1 MKKILQSFPILNK
14 KSFFLLLTFL
24 GFGICAVRGQ
34 NVTSA
39 SSQLVAQPIPDRT
52 VSYNPSASGVSKPIE
67 WGLDLAWLSD
77 VNIRRGIAFMGSDR
91 IDVVRSSFMPTN
103 PLLNGTQLQGDALTN
118 TNLRINIIKQYL
130 GTNSKVVLNSDHP
143 KVDAYF
149 YGNAVNWAKLID
161 ITAKLHQDQ
170 GLTVTS
176 VSPFNEPDYTA
187 TGQGT
192 LNDFYNIA
200 GELRKN
206 SRFDNIRI
214 SGGNT
219 LNNDQAL
226 VWYNQL
232 KDRLDEGNTHQLAG
246 SFDNYANFYQT
257 VKANGHH
264 ATNDELHNVM
274 EAMVGVEYGLQTGIW
289 WGTAELA
296 RGEFVKASDGVRLG
310 YAEHRPNWTA
320 ASVYRNLDGKVQL
333 FGGTSERQA
342 ATTTYRFVSK
352 ERDVYYDGHGPQ
364 REYTMVLPGGTDY
377 QQGQTNAEQMVKVS
391 WGEDIQPV
399 INGRYVLVNRNSGK
413 VMEVAGGSID
423 RGVNVQQGTYSGAT
437 YQQWDVTPVDS
448 RVGGDFSYFTL
459 SSAYSGKSPDII
471 NFSLENGG
479 NIIVWDNVKS
489 SNQQWYFDYAE
500 DGWFYI
506 RSRHSAKCLDVDNSS
521 IADGGNIQQW
531 EKNGGSNQ
539 QWRLLAVGAP
549 IEFVSPSA
557 PSNLVATAKAES
569 IRLDWS
575 ASPESDV
582 AGYMIYRSESV
593 AGPYNTIAR
602 NITSTAFVDNTATT
616 AGTYFYKIKAIDKSL
631 NRSVYSNEVTATAT
645 GNNDLVAQLQFE
657 GNTLDQT
664 INLNHSATL
673 GGATFV
679 NGVSSNSKAIVLN
692 GTNTFVQL
700 PATLANQQEITVTT
714 WVNWQG
720 GNNWQRI
727 FDFGNGE
734 GEYMF
739 LTPKSGTN
747 QLYFGIKNGSAEQ
760 GLNAPALPT
769 GKWSHVAVTLGAT
782 GARMYVNGLMVA
794 ESSTVTIKPLDFKPV
809 LNYIGRSQYPD
820 PLFSGTV
827 DDFRVYNY
835 ALSANEI
842 DQISNVAPI
851 AVAEQIVIKE
861 KGGTSTVLVGEAT
874 TVLANDTDVNN
885 DALTAILVS
894 NVTNG
899 TLTLNSNG
907 TFSYTHNGSETTS
920 DSFTYK
926 ANDGI
931 VDGNTVTVNII
942 ITPFNLP
949 YNNFSIETKS
959 ETCANK
965 NNGEISISAAATYNY
980 TATINNTNYN
990 FINNSLTVPNLIP
1003 GTYTVCIG
1011 ISGKIFQQ
1019 CYTVTIAKGG
1029 TITAKSTTVSSNKM
1043 AVEITEGTAPF
1054 EILVNGISQFETN
1067 SSNFTVDAKPGD
1079 VMEVKTAKTCEGIYT
1094 KSFVDDMGGI
1104 FAYPNPTSGLFQI
1117 SVPTSKKEVYIEL
1130 YAVSGTLISKK
1141 TYPVVNQSVQLSLE
1155 KEAVGVYLA
1164 KVYSDKEVSLTIIK
1178 K

>member
-1 MKKILQSFPILNK
+1 MKKIIRLFPMPNK
-14 KSFFLLLTFL
+14 KSFFLSVFL
-24 GFGICAVRGQ
+24 GLSICTALGQ
-34 NVTSA
+34 NVASA
-39 SSQLVAQPIPDRT
+39 SSNLVAQPIPDRT
-52 VSYNPSASGVSKPIE
+52 VSYNVSVSGVSKPIE

-77 VNIRRGIAFMGSDR
+77 VNIRRGIAFMGADR

-149 YGNAVNWAKLID
+149 YSNAVNWAKLID
-161 ITAKLHQDQ
+161 ITTKLHQDQ

-214 SGGNT
+214 CGGNT

-257 VKANGHH
+257 VRANGHH

-296 RGEFVKASDGVRLG
+296 RGEFVKASDGKRLG

-342 ATTTYRFVSK
+342 TTTTYRFLSK
-352 ERDVYYDGHGPQ
+352 DRDVYYDGYGPQ
-364 REYTMVLPGGTDY
+364 REYTMVLPGGTGY
-377 QQGQTNAEQMVKVS
+377 QQGQANAERMVNVS
-391 WGEDIQPV
+391 WGEDIQPA
-399 INGRYVLVNRNSGK
+399 INGRYILVNRNSGK

-423 RGVNVQQGTYSGAT
+423 RGANVQQGTYSGAA

-448 RVGGDFSYFTL
+448 RVGGDFSYFSL

-489 SNQQWYFDYAE
+489 SNQQWFFDYVE

-506 RSRHSAKCLDVDNSS
+506 RSRHSAKCLDVDNAS
-521 IADGGNIQQW
+521 ITDGGNIQQW

-539 QWRLLAVGAP
+539 QWRLLPIGVP
-549 IEFVSPSA
+549 IEFISPST
-557 PSNLVATAKAES
+557 PGNLVATAKAES

-582 AGYMIYRSESV
+582 AGYIIYRSES
-593 AGPYNTIAR
+593 AGGPYNTIAR
-602 NITSTAFVDNTATT
+602 NITTTAFVDNTATT
-616 AGTYFYKIKAIDKSL
+616 GEPYFYKIKAIDKSL
-631 NRSVYSNEVTATAT
+631 NRSAYSNEVTATAT
-645 GNNDLVAQLQFE
+645 GSNDLVAQLQFE
-657 GNTLDQT
+657 GNTLDQS

-673 GGATFV
+673 GGVSFV
-679 NGVSSNSKAIVLN
+679 NGVSHNSKAIALN
-692 GTNTFVQL
+692 GTNSFIQL
-700 PATLANQQEITVTT
+700 PASLANQQEITVAT
-714 WVNWQG
+714 WVYWQG
-720 GNNWQRI
+720 GANWQRI

-734 GEYMF
+734 AEYLF
-739 LTPKSGTN
+739 VTPKSGSN
-747 QLYFGIKNGSAEQ
+747 ELYFGIKNGGAEQ

-769 GKWSHVAVTLGAT
+769 GKWSHVAVTLGT
-782 GARMYVNGLMVA
+782 SGARLYVNGLMVA
-794 ESSTVTIKPLDFKPV
+794 ESNTITIKPLDFKPV

-820 PLFSGTV
+820 PLFNGNI

-842 DQISNVAPI
+842 DQISNIAPI
-851 AVAEQIVIKE
+851 ATAEQIMLD
-861 KGGTSTVLVGEAT
+861 KGATATALIGGAT
-874 TVLANDTDVNN
+874 TVLANDTDSNA
-885 DALTAILVS
+885 DALTAVLVS

-907 TFSYTHNGSETTS
+907 TFSYTHNGSESTS

-926 ANDGI
+926 ANDGTI
-931 VDGNTVTVNII
+931 DGNVVTVTIS
-942 ITPFNLP
+942 ITPFKLSH
-949 YNNFSIETKS
+949 NNFSIETKS

-965 NNGEISISAAATYNY
+965 NNGEIIINATESYNY
-980 TATINNTNYN
+980 TATINNTSYN
-990 FINNSLTVPNLIP
+990 FVNNSLTVPNLTP
-1003 GTYTVCIG
+1003 GSYTVCIG
-1011 ISGKIFQQ
+1011 ITGKTFQQ
-1019 CYTVTIAKGG
+1019 CYTLTIAKGG
-1029 TITAKSTTVSSNKM
+1029 TITAKSTTVSTNKV

-1054 EILVNGISQFETN
+1054 EILVNGTSQFETN
-1067 SSNFTVDAKPGD
+1067 SSNFTVDAKQGD
-1079 VMEVKTAKTCEGIYT
+1079 LIEVKTAKPCEGIYA
-1094 KSFVDDMGGI
+1094 KSFVGGMEE
-1104 FAYPNPTSGLFQI
+1104 FYAYPNPTSGLFEI
-1117 SVPTSKKEVYIEL
+1117 STPTSKNEVYIEL
-1130 YAVSGTLISKK
+1130 YSVNGTLISKN
-1141 TYPVVNQSVQLSLE
+1141 TYPIINQKAQLSLE
-1155 KEAVGVYLA
+1155 KESTGVYIS
-1164 KVYSDKEVSLTIIK
+1164 KVYAETTVNLIVIK

>member
-1 MKKILQSFPILNK
+1 MKKITISIVILLH
-14 KSFFLLLTFL
+14 F
-24 GFGICAVRGQ
+24 GFKLNAQI
-34 NVTSA
+34 SA
-39 SSQLVAQPIPDRT
+39 SANLVAQPIPDRT
-52 VSYNPSASGVSKPIE
+52 VSYNISASGVSKPIE

-77 VNIRRGIAFMGSDR
+77 VNIRRGIAFMGADR

-149 YGNAVNWAKLID
+149 YSNAVNWAKLID
-161 ITAKLHQDQ
+161 ITTKLHQDQ

-176 VSPFNEPDYTA
+176 VSPFNEPDYSA

-192 LNDFYNIA
+192 VNDFYNIA

-214 SGGNT
+214 CGGNT

-232 KDRLDEGNTHQLAG
+232 KGRLDEGNTHQLAG

-257 VKANGHH
+257 VRANGHH

-333 FGGTSERQA
+333 FGGTSERQS

-352 ERDVYYDGHGPQ
+352 ERDVYYDGYGPQ
-364 REYTMVLPGGTDY
+364 REYTMVLPGGTGY

-391 WGEDIQPV
+391 WGDDIQPV

-423 RGVNVQQGTYSGAT
+423 KGVNVQQGTYSGAT

-471 NFSLENGG
+471 NFSLDNGG

-489 SNQQWYFDYAE
+489 SNQQWFFDYAE

-506 RSRHSAKCLDVDNSS
+506 RSRHSAKCMDVDNAS
-521 IADGGNIQQW
+521 IADGGKIQQW

-539 QWRLLAVGAP
+539 QWRLLPVGAP

-575 ASPESDV
+575 VSPESDV
-582 AGYMIYRSESV
+582 AGYTVFRSESA

-602 NITSTAFVDNTATT
+602 NITSNAFVDNTATT
-616 AGTYFYKIKAIDKSL
+616 SGAYFYKIKAVDKSL
-631 NRSVYSNEVTATAT
+631 NRSGYSNVVTATTT
-645 GNNDLVAQLQFE
+645 GSNDLVAQLQFE
-657 GNTLDQT
+657 GNTLDQSV
-664 INLNHSATL
+664 NLNHSATL

-679 NGVSSNSKAIVLN
+679 NGVSNNSKAIALN
-692 GTNTFVQL
+692 GTNAFVQL
-700 PATLANQQEITVTT
+700 PATLVNQQEITVAT

-720 GNNWQRI
+720 GANWQRI

-734 GEYMF
+734 TECMF

-747 QLYFGIKNGSAEQ
+747 QLYFGIKNASAEQ
-760 GLNAPALPT
+760 GLNAPSLPT
-769 GKWSHVAVTLGAT
+769 GKWSHVTVTLGAT
-782 GARMYVNGLMVA
+782 GARMYINGKLVS
-794 ESSTVTIKPLDFKPV
+794 ESQTVTIKPLDFKPV
-809 LNYIGRSQYPD
+809 LNYIGRSD
-820 PLFSGTV
+820 PLFNGSL

-842 DQISNVAPI
+842 AQISNVAPI
-851 AVAEQIVIKE
+851 TVTEQIIIKE
-861 KGGTSTVLVGEAT
+861 KGGTSTTLVGEAT
-874 TVLANDTDVNN
+874 NVLANDTDVNN

-899 TLTLNSNG
+899 TLILNSNG

-931 VDGNTVTVNII
+931 IDGNTVTVNII
-942 ITPFNLP
+942 ISAFNLP

-965 NNGEISISAAATYNY
+965 NNGEISISAKETYNY
-980 TATINNTNYN
+980 TATINNANYN
-990 FINNSLTVPNLIP
+990 FVNNSLTIPNLAP
-1003 GTYTVCIG
+1003 GTYAVCIG

-1029 TITAKSTTVSSNKM
+1029 IVTAKSTTVSSNKV

-1054 EILVNGISQFETN
+1054 EILINGTSQFET
-1067 SSNFTVDAKPGD
+1067 SNVSFLIDVQKGD
-1079 VMEVKTAKTCEGIYT
+1079 LLEVKTAKPCEGIYA
-1094 KSFVDDMGGI
+1094 KSIERELEGGI
-1104 FAYPNPTSGLFQI
+1104 GIVSYPNPTAGMFEVTI
-1117 SVPTSKKEVYIEL
+1117 PDSKKDVYVEIYSL
-1130 YAVSGTLISKK
+1130 RGQLISKGNYTVFDNK
-1141 TYPVVNQSVQLSLE
+1141 VRLDVQ
-1155 KEAVGVYLA
+1155 KEAEGVYIA
-1164 KVYSDKEVSLTIIK
+1164 KVYLDPVVSLTIIK
-1178 K
+1178 KQ